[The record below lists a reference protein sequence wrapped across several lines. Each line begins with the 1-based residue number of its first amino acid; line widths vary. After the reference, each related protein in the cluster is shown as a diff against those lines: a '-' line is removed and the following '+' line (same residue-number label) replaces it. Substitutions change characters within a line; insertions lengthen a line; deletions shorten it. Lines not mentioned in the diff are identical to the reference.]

1 MNNDVILNANFFKLY
16 KFFGPGPLTF
26 ILRKKEKSRISKIA
40 TAGKK
45 TVAVRIPKHKVTRNL
60 LNLLKFPLAAPS
72 ANMASKLSPTSAKDV
87 YEEFKNK
94 IKFILDGGQS
104 KIGLESTII
113 DLTDKPSILRPGSI
127 TAEKIEKILK
137 KKINVKKNMKIIK
150 APGQLRSHYYP
161 GIPVKMNR
169 KSAEKNG
176 ALIGF
181 GKKFKSGK
189 NYFNLSKK
197 GDLQEAANNLYKTMR
212 KIVKKKFKSIS
223 VVKIPNTKI
232 GYAINDRLMKASN
245 K

>member
-1 MNNDVILNANFFKLY
+1 
-16 KFFGPGPLTF
+16 
-26 ILRKKEKSRISKIA
+26 
-40 TAGKK
+40 
-45 TVAVRIPKHKVTRNL
+45 
-60 LNLLKFPLAAPS
+60 
-72 ANMASKLSPTSAKDV
+72 
-87 YEEFKNK
+87 
-94 IKFILDGGQS
+94 
-104 KIGLESTII
+104 
-113 DLTDKPSILRPGSI
+113 
-127 TAEKIEKILK
+127 
-137 KKINVKKNMKIIK
+137 MKIIK

-212 KIVKKKFKSIS
+212 KIAKKKFKSIS